1 MVRDVV
7 SGMDYMSDP
16 GSLFRLLDKNCCNKV
31 LQLGGEMLWESSVL
45 SVGYLVEQADEILS
59 VECRFEGA

>member
-1 MVRDVV
+1 MVE
-7 SGMDYMSDP
+7 P
-16 GSLFRLLDKNCCNKV
+16 GSLVRLLDKNCCNKV